1 MMKST
6 SGKSSG
12 GDCCNNNLSGSS
24 LFKASVSSLFNKG
37 HQHGDKDDFQLL
49 PTKYAPKKSTA
60 KKSPRSSIESTGTC
74 DSNRA
79 QHPQAEQP
87 TIRAQEIRAQ
97 EIPQSHSLEQRFL
110 SKMRESGVV
119 TSAGYQAVLHDFLTS
134 DRDLHNNNSSSN
146 NNNNDTSPAEEVTPK
161 AEGVIDRRAEMLKAR
176 KRSSRRGS
184 SRRFGSFFTAC
195 TSSYNDDEDLLV
207 AAAAE
212 AFNDDTAPDKTTTTL
227 LSSVNN
233 NDDVTDRRAE
243 FINSGR
249 KGSSRRGSTRLFGS
263 FFTACADD
271 HDNDFVFNAS
281 YRSVTEENIA
291 PLRRS
296 NSSQIECIQSSS
308 VEKEDEMASVVD
320 HRDHQPSSC
329 SPDWSIATSLSDSI
343 HIVNNSNNDD
353 ELRVERCEGNDVAL
367 ERQGS
372 CNSLNLEDIF
382 DGTQGSHVIKSTR
395 VVSSEENNT
404 TSSSSRQK
412 ATQHH
417 PTQQDDG
424 TSCNVCT
431 KKSKVIESSSSSIS
445 ISGQQEQRKSGLESS
460 ESSSSTLDECGWLPW
475 PEQTD
480 GSAKEAEIKDDGSD
494 IAVVPLYGDDEFSFL
509 PWPDTPKNGRAT
521 AA

>member
-6 SGKSSG
+6 SGQSSS

-24 LFKASVSSLFNKG
+24 LFKASVTSLFNKG
-37 HQHGDKDDFQLL
+37 NQHGDNVQLQ
-49 PTKYAPKKSTA
+49 YAPKKSTA
-60 KKSPRSSIESTGTC
+60 KKSPRSSIETTGTC
-74 DSNRA
+74 DSNGA
-79 QHPQAEQP
+79 HPHAEQP
-87 TIRAQEIRAQ
+87 TIRAQ

-134 DRDLHNNNSSSN
+134 DRDLHNNNSSN
-146 NNNNDTSPAEEVTPK
+146 NNNNTSPAEEVTPT

-176 KRSSRRGS
+176 RRSSRRGS

-195 TSSYNDDEDLLV
+195 ASSYNDDEDLLV

-212 AFNDDTAPDKTTTTL
+212 AFNDDTAPDRTTTA

-249 KGSSRRGSTRLFGS
+249 KGSSRRGSTHLFGS

-271 HDNDFVFNAS
+271 HDTDFDFNAS
-281 YRSVTEENIA
+281 YRNCTAENIA

-308 VEKEDEMASVVD
+308 VEKEEEEVASVVD
-320 HRDHQPSSC
+320 HHDQLSSC
-329 SPDWSIATSLSDSI
+329 SPHWSIASSLSDSI
-343 HIVNNSNNDD
+343 HIVNSDNDD
-353 ELRVERCEGNDVAL
+353 ELRMERCEGNEVAL
-367 ERQGS
+367 PRQDS
-372 CNSLNLEDIF
+372 CNSLDLEDIF
-382 DGTQGSHVIKSTR
+382 DGTEGSHVMKSTR
-395 VVSSEENNT
+395 GVSSEENNT

-431 KKSKVIESSSSSIS
+431 GDFLVIESSSSSIS
-445 ISGQQEQRKSGLESS
+445 ISEQQEQRKSGLESA

-475 PEQTD
+475 PEQKTD

-494 IAVVPLYGDDEFSFL
+494 IAVMPLYGDDEFSFL
-509 PWPDTPKNGRAT
+509 PWPDTPPKNGRAT

>member
-1 MMKST
+1 MKMEHRAVMKST

-12 GDCCNNNLSGSS
+12 GDCCNSNLSGSS

-37 HQHGDKDDFQLL
+37 NQHGDDFQYS
-49 PTKYAPKKSTA
+49 YAPKKSTA

-74 DSNRA
+74 DSNGA
-79 QHPQAEQP
+79 HHPHAEQP
-87 TIRAQEIRAQ
+87 TIRAQ

-134 DRDLHNNNSSSN
+134 DRDLHNNNSSSSSSN
-146 NNNNDTSPAEEVTPK
+146 NNTSPAEEVTPTD
-161 AEGVIDRRAEMLKAR
+161 EGIIDRRAEMLKAR

-195 TSSYNDDEDLLV
+195 ASSYNDDEDLLV

-212 AFNDDTAPDKTTTTL
+212 AFNDDTAPDRTTAT

-271 HDNDFVFNAS
+271 HDNDFNFNAS
-281 YRSVTEENIA
+281 YRNCTAENIA

-308 VEKEDEMASVVD
+308 VEKEEEVASVVD
-320 HRDHQPSSC
+320 HHHDQLSSC
-329 SPDWSIATSLSDSI
+329 SQHWSIASSLSDSI
-343 HIVNNSNNDD
+343 HIVNSDNDD
-353 ELRVERCEGNDVAL
+353 ELRMKRCEGNDVAL
-367 ERQGS
+367 QREDS
-372 CNSLNLEDIF
+372 CNSLDLEEIF
-382 DGTQGSHVIKSTR
+382 DGTEGSHVMKPTPSK
-395 VVSSEENNT
+395 ENS
-404 TSSSSRQK
+404 TSS
-412 ATQHH
+412 THDN
-417 PTQQDDG
+417 PTQKDDG
-424 TSCNVCT
+424 TSCNDCT
-431 KKSKVIESSSSSIS
+431 KKSKMIESSSSSSLS
-445 ISGQQEQRKSGLESS
+445 ISEQEQRKSSL

-475 PEQTD
+475 PEQKKD
-480 GSAKEAEIKDDGSD
+480 GDAREGEIIKDDGSD

-509 PWPDTPKNGRAT
+509 PWPDTPKNFGRAT

>member
-37 HQHGDKDDFQLL
+37 HQHGDEFQLQ
-49 PTKYAPKKSTA
+49 YAPKKSTA

-79 QHPQAEQP
+79 QHPQAEQR
-87 TIRAQEIRAQ
+87 TIRAQ

-119 TSAGYQAVLHDFLTS
+119 TSAGYKAVLHDFLTS
-134 DRDLHNNNSSSN
+134 DRDLRN

-161 AEGVIDRRAEMLKAR
+161 AEGAIDRRAEMLKAR

-195 TSSYNDDEDLLV
+195 ASSYNDDEDLLV

-212 AFNDDTAPDKTTTTL
+212 AFNDDTAPDRTTTA
-227 LSSVNN
+227 SSSNITDN
-233 NDDVTDRRAE
+233 HVTDRRAE
-243 FINSGR
+243 FIKSGR
-249 KGSSRRGSTRLFGS
+249 KQSSSSRRGSTRLFGS

-271 HDNDFVFNAS
+271 HDTDFDFNAS
-281 YRSVTEENIA
+281 YRNCTAENIA

-296 NSSQIECIQSSS
+296 NSSQKECIQSSS

-320 HRDHQPSSC
+320 HHDQLSSC
-329 SPDWSIATSLSDSI
+329 SPHWSIASSLSDSI
-343 HIVNNSNNDD
+343 HIVNSDNDDDD
-353 ELRVERCEGNDVAL
+353 ELRMERCGGNDVVL
-367 ERQGS
+367 PRQGS

-382 DGTQGSHVIKSTR
+382 DGSQGSHVMKPTR
-395 VVSSEENNT
+395 
-404 TSSSSRQK
+404 
-412 ATQHH
+412 
-417 PTQQDDG
+417 
-424 TSCNVCT
+424 
-431 KKSKVIESSSSSIS
+431 SSSSIS
-445 ISGQQEQRKSGLESS
+445 EQQEQRKSSLETP

-475 PEQTD
+475 PEQKKD
-480 GSAKEAEIKDDGSD
+480 CNVVEGEIIKDDESD
-494 IAVVPLYGDDEFSFL
+494 IAVMALYGDDEFSFL

>member
-1 MMKST
+1 MHILQNCLKMEHRAVMKST
-6 SGKSSG
+6 SGQSSG

-37 HQHGDKDDFQLL
+37 HQHKDDFQLQ
-49 PTKYAPKKSTA
+49 YAPKKGTA

-87 TIRAQEIRAQ
+87 TIRAQEI
-97 EIPQSHSLEQRFL
+97 PQRHSLEQRFL

-119 TSAGYQAVLHDFLTS
+119 TSAGYKAVLHDFLTS
-134 DRDLHNNNSSSN
+134 DRDLHKNTNNN
-146 NNNNDTSPAEEVTPK
+146 TSPAEEVTPTS
-161 AEGVIDRRAEMLKAR
+161 EGVIDRRAEMLKAR

-195 TSSYNDDEDLLV
+195 ASSYNDDEDLFI

-212 AFNDDTAPDKTTTTL
+212 AFDDDNVPDRTTTT

-263 FFTACADD
+263 FFTACTDD
-271 HDNDFVFNAS
+271 HDTDFDFNAS
-281 YRSVTEENIA
+281 YRNCTAENIA

-296 NSSQIECIQSSS
+296 NSSQKECFQSSS
-308 VEKEDEMASVVD
+308 VEKEEEVASVVD
-320 HRDHQPSSC
+320 HHDQLSSC
-329 SPDWSIATSLSDSI
+329 SPHWSIASSLSDSI
-343 HIVNNSNNDD
+343 HIVNSDDDDDD
-353 ELRVERCEGNDVAL
+353 ELRLERCEGKNVAL
-367 ERQGS
+367 ERQDS

-382 DGTQGSHVIKSTR
+382 DGSQGSHVMKPTR
-395 VVSSEENNT
+395 
-404 TSSSSRQK
+404 
-412 ATQHH
+412 
-417 PTQQDDG
+417 
-424 TSCNVCT
+424 
-431 KKSKVIESSSSSIS
+431 SSSSIS
-445 ISGQQEQRKSGLESS
+445 EQQEQRKSSLESP

-475 PEQTD
+475 PEQKKD
-480 GSAKEAEIKDDGSD
+480 CNVVEGEIIKDDESD
-494 IAVVPLYGDDEFSFL
+494 IAVMALYGDDEFSFL